1 MKRTIVIAFI
11 IFAILCV
18 LFSSCTRRVLKLH
31 AFAEEML
38 DCLEITQS
46 YIISLNYDSIKQYDI
61 TIQVTVEDI
70 NLYLSRLIGTENPI
84 EELSDDFVQ
93 TNTSFKNVDEYLD
106 YIRTY
111 IFLFKEQE
119 LYETHKNNF
128 VNDMISSSV
137 FSINS
142 EDVVKYG
149 AYIAKTYEDVAVS
162 VGLSL
167 EDYYSQQM
175 FSKDA
180 FFNRCYLEAEYE
192 IKRFLIVGALAEI
205 HSISITNEEIETEFQ
220 KYGYDDSYIAD
231 NPDKA
236 IFIKYNLLETKT
248 IQTLIYGKMISNQN

>member
-106 YIRTY
+106 YI
-111 IFLFKEQE
+111 
-119 LYETHKNNF
+119 
-128 VNDMISSSV
+128 
-137 FSINS
+137 
-142 EDVVKYG
+142 
-149 AYIAKTYEDVAVS
+149 
-162 VGLSL
+162 
-167 EDYYSQQM
+167 
-175 FSKDA
+175 
-180 FFNRCYLEAEYE
+180 
-192 IKRFLIVGALAEI
+192 
-205 HSISITNEEIETEFQ
+205 
-220 KYGYDDSYIAD
+220 
-231 NPDKA
+231 
-236 IFIKYNLLETKT
+236 
-248 IQTLIYGKMISNQN
+248 